1 MELSM
6 FEGLKTL
13 RLAAA
18 VALATVA
25 SQSEA
30 LTIKLYDAGSDT
42 TVKITDGGALDT
54 LAEVGKISTG
64 TVFIGGSSLQL
75 STAFVKDAD
84 GKSSLRITATDV
96 AASDL
101 GILKINVFHDDFQAA
116 AASPMMSNVQ
126 FTMNASDLSGKVK
139 GMALAGGQATGP
151 YETINATSETISQN
165 TLVALDNPFS
175 MQINTVVSS
184 GTNVTY
190 DATLVAAVPVP
201 AAGLLL
207 LTALGGLGFARRR
220 KAA

>member
-1 MELSM
+1 M
-6 FEGLKTL
+6 FEGLKKL

-42 TVKITDGGALDT
+42 TVKITDGSALDT

-116 AASPMMSNVQ
+116 AANPMLSNVQ
-126 FTMNASDLSGKVK
+126 FTMNASDLSDNGKVK

-151 YETINATSETISQN
+151 YEFIAATSDTISQK
-165 TLVALDNPFS
+165 TMVALDNPFS
-175 MQINTVVSS
+175 MQINTVISS

-207 LTALGGLGFARRR
+207 LTALGGLGLARRR